1 MGWRINCLAGTAAL
15 IQLLS
20 SSSVK
25 AQKYSDYLG
34 AGHADGI
41 KVTSSSP
48 AVSGSGHATING
60 SGFHAARMEATR
72 FLSMAT
78 LGFDDDDVD
87 ELLSAGQEAW
97 LAQQI
102 AAKPSEILPVMRVI
116 WDEIYQKDKDAF
128 GPYALHFNYAWW
140 QTNLTNKDLVRQ
152 KVAYALS
159 QILVT
164 SINSDLGGWGECLSS
179 YYDIFIRN
187 AFGNYKD
194 ILTEVTLHPA
204 MGYYL
209 SHLNNPAEDVARNIH
224 PDENYARE
232 IMQLFTIGLVEL
244 NADGTVKHHADGREI
259 PTYTNE
265 DIKQLARVFT
275 GLGGSKM
282 ANISWCPKT
291 PEFGI
296 HIYCLDKT
304 SPLKMFG
311 WAHQKGPKEFLNF
324 RLPGKDVYS
333 DDEAMRE
340 VTAAIDFLFK
350 HPNIAPFISYRL
362 IQRLTTSNPS
372 PEYVGRVAAVFA
384 DNGQGVRGDLG
395 AVVSA
400 ILLDKEAGWEQAWEQ
415 DHASRLR
422 EPMLR
427 YTQLSRA
434 FMKVADRD
442 RYWNNGYNYLDVTRQ
457 HVMAAPSVFNFYLPD
472 YQPVGDMAGM
482 GLVAPEFKL
491 HNTSTSVGYINAV
504 HAWTFWNSLM
514 YSWEGSEGNPDGVRI
529 LTNDLEA
536 IADDSETLIN
546 RLDILLVHGQL
557 SQEVRNLL
565 RNTLNAM
572 FWTSNQ
578 EWRYWRVRLAIYLIM
593 ISPDYNCV
601 K

>member
-1 MGWRINCLAGTAAL
+1 MQIRTLFFCLIMTVQQHAIG
-15 IQLLS
+15 
-20 SSSVK
+20 
-25 AQKYSDYLG
+25 QKYTDFLG
-34 AGHADGI
+34 AGHSEGI
-41 KVTSSSP
+41 QVMSSNPS
-48 AVSGSGHATING
+48 ALSSGRATIDG
-60 SGFHAARMEATR
+60 SGFHARQMEVSR

-78 LGFDDDDVD
+78 LGFDTDDIEAVT
-87 ELLSAGQEAW
+87 ELGEEQWLEAQF
-97 LAQQI
+97 AEKQT
-102 AAKPSEILPVMRVI
+102 EILPLMRVI
-116 WDEIYQKDKDAF
+116 WDEVYQKDNDAF

-140 QTNLTNKDLVRQ
+140 QGNMTNRDLVRHRL
-152 KVAYALS
+152 AYALS

-194 ILTEVTLHPA
+194 VLMEVTLHPA

-209 SHLNNPAEDVARNIH
+209 SHLNNPAEDVSRNIH

-244 NADGTVKHHADGREI
+244 NQDGTPRLDNQGREI
-259 PTYTNE
+259 PTYDNE

-282 ANISWCPKT
+282 AEISWCPKT

-304 SPLKMFG
+304 APLRMFG
-311 WAHQKGPKEFLNF
+311 WAHQSGPKQFLGCS
-324 RLPGKDVYS
+324 LPGSNVYS
-333 DDEAMRE
+333 DDAAMRE
-340 VTAAIDFLFK
+340 LTAAVDYLFQ
-350 HPNIAPFISYRL
+350 HPNTAPFVSYRL

-372 PEYVGRVAAVFA
+372 PEYVGRVAAVFT
-384 DNGQGVRGDLG
+384 DNGQGVRGDLK
-395 AVVSA
+395 AVVRA
-400 ILLDKEAGWEQAWEQ
+400 ILLDKEASFGAALQQAT
-415 DHASRLR
+415 ASKLR
-422 EPMLR
+422 EPLLR

-472 YQPVGDMAGM
+472 YQPVGAISELGM
-482 GLVAPEFKL
+482 VAPEFKL
-491 HNTSTSVGYINAV
+491 HNTSTSVGYINSV

-514 YSWEGSEGNPDGVRI
+514 YSWEGSQGDPDGVR
-529 LTNDLEA
+529 LVTNDLEA

-546 RLDILLVHGQL
+546 RLDILLAHGQL
-557 SQEVRNLL
+557 TMDTRKWL
-565 RNTLNAM
+565 RDILNAM

-593 ISPDYNCV
+593 ISPDYNCI